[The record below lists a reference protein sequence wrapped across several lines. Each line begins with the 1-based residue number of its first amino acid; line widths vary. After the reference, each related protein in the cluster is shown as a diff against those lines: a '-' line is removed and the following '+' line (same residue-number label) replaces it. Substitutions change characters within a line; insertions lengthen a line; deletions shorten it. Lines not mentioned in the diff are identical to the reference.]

1 MNIISKLLLVSKMS
15 PFLGEDYT
23 SRYVMFLLPILVIVI
38 IYLLSRFKNKKVFLG
53 SALVLL
59 FLSGYGLITSKP
71 TYLYEK
77 NAEVLALAHEYQE
90 DSLIYIY
97 DNYFTHLSSLSEF
110 LIYQKTLI
118 LNYNIY
124 DFSLLQKDEYLNSQ
138 NEVILCI
145 KNWLNTEEL
154 LNKVLENTHF
164 TKATLLL
171 SIKDDINADYYKL
184 TVS

>member
-1 MNIISKLLLVSKMS
+1 MK
-15 PFLGEDYT
+15 
-23 SRYVMFLLPILVIVI
+23 
-38 IYLLSRFKNKKVFLG
+38 
-53 SALVLL
+53 
-59 FLSGYGLITSKP
+59 
-71 TYLYEK
+71 
-77 NAEVLALAHEYQE
+77 
-90 DSLIYIY
+90 
-97 DNYFTHLSSLSEF
+97 
-110 LIYQKTLI
+110 
-118 LNYNIY
+118 
-124 DFSLLQKDEYLNSQ
+124 KDEYLNSQ

>member
-1 MNIISKLLLVSKMS
+1 MS

-23 SRYVMFLLPILVIVI
+23 SRYVMFLLPILVITI
-38 IYLLSRFKNKKVFLG
+38 IYLLSRSKNQKIFIG
-53 SALVLL
+53 STLVIL
-59 FLSGYGLITSKP
+59 FLSGFGLLTEKP

-77 NAEVLALAHEYQE
+77 NEKVLALAEEYQE
-90 DSLIYIY
+90 DSFIYIY
-97 DNYFTHLSSLSEF
+97 DNYFTHLSSLPEF
-110 LIYQKTLI
+110 LTYQKTLI
-118 LNYNIY
+118 LNHNIY

-138 NEVILCI
+138 TEVILCI

-164 TKATLLL
+164 TEATLLL
-171 SIKDDINADYYKL
+171 SIKEDINADYYKL